1 MEENGQ
7 NRVEVPNKFDGI
19 EIKSREK
26 GDPLAQVC
34 WHGPGG
40 ELLVSREEAEEL
52 TRRAHLRADALKKQQ
67 KEKWLASA
75 GGQLC
80 MKFWNA
86 FREYEDFLQENPQAR
101 HMARGWNNEYYDE
114 HKLFEEGLKVMAT
127 YADERAETR
136 RKSLEKAKKSA
147 RCQHLHV
154 SGEQCGSPKMR
165 GRKLCYMHERM
176 EEARNATLDLGPMED
191 ADSIQMGIRKL
202 QSTIIEGKLGPRQ
215 VGQLAYTIQLA
226 AWNVTRTKRL
236 IADQRGPKKQPT
248 AD

>member
-7 NRVEVPNKFDGI
+7 NGVEVPNKFNGI

-202 QSTIIEGKLGPRQ
+202 QGAIIEGKIGPRQ

-236 IADQRGPKKQPT
+236 TADQRGLK
-248 AD
+248 